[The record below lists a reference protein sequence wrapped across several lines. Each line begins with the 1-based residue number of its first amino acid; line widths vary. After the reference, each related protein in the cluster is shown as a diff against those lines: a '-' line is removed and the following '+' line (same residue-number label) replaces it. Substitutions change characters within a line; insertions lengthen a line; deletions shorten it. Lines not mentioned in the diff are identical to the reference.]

1 VKACPGDTAIIL
13 ESAKE
18 LLRFFRYRETVTDE
32 VDLPT
37 FGQRL
42 RHYRLARGLT
52 LAALGARVGRA
63 PSALSALENG
73 HREPKLSLLRSL
85 ADALGVTTEQLLS
98 RQPPNRRAELEIVIA
113 RAAAEPALVPLGLPP
128 VRISKRV
135 GTDLL
140 EHIVALYGE
149 LRRRDAMRTATPE
162 EARHANTELRQLM
175 RERGNYFPEIERA
188 AARTA
193 EPVGHSGG
201 ALSQAMLRGIL
212 ATQGFSLRYAE
223 DLPWSVRSI
232 ADLHHRRIYVRRA
245 PMGMHTAATIVL
257 QTLGHVVLDHAQP
270 ESYYDFL
277 RQRIEANY
285 FAAAVLVPERA
296 AVPFLVSA
304 RANRDLAVEDLR
316 DLFGV
321 SYEMASHRFTNLV
334 TEHLG
339 IACHF
344 VRNDERG
351 IIYKAYENDGL
362 AFPADPL
369 GAIEGQRMCRHWAG
383 RRVFSTPDPY
393 SIYYQ
398 YTDTPSGTHFCVSH
412 VDPGRERDFAITLG
426 VPYRESQ
433 WFRGQETANRA
444 TSRCPDP
451 ACCRRPPADLAGRW
465 QGMSWPSA
473 RAPSHVLATLPPG
486 SFPGVDDTEVYTFL
500 ERHAGDPVPEPAG
513 DPTR

>member
-1 VKACPGDTAIIL
+1 VKSVL
-13 ESAKE
+13 EE
-18 LLRFFRYRETVTDE
+18 L
-32 VDLPT
+32 DLAT

-42 RHYRLARGLT
+42 RHHRLARGLT
-52 LAALGARVGRA
+52 LAALGQRVGRA

-73 HREPKLSLLRSL
+73 RREPKLSLLRAL
-85 ADALGVTTEQLLS
+85 AEALDVSTEELLAS
-98 RQPPNRRAELEIVIA
+98 QPPNRRAQLEIAIG
-113 RAAAEPALVPLGLPP
+113 RAAQEPALAELPP
-128 VRISKRV
+128 LKVSKRV
-135 GTDLL
+135 GTDVL
-140 EHIVALYGE
+140 EHIVALYDE
-149 LRRRDAMRTATPE
+149 LKRRDAMRTATPE
-162 EARHANTELRQLM
+162 EARQANTELRAMM
-175 RERGNYFPEIERA
+175 RERGNYFPEIEQA
-188 AARTA
+188 AARA
-193 EPVGHSGG
+193 LDRVGHAGG

-212 ATQGFSLRYAE
+212 GRHGFSLHYAE

-232 ADLHHRRIYVRRA
+232 ADLRHRRIYVRRA
-245 PMGMHTAATIVL
+245 SMGMHTAATIVL
-257 QTLGHVVLDHAQP
+257 QTLGHVVLDHAKP
-270 ESYYDFL
+270 ESYFDFL

-296 AVPFLVSA
+296 AVPFLQA
-304 RANRDLAVEDLR
+304 AKRQRDLAVEDLR
-316 DLFGV
+316 DLFAV
-321 SYEMASHRFTNLV
+321 SYEMACHRFTNLV

-351 IIYKAYENDGL
+351 IIHKAYENDGL

-383 RRVFSTPDPY
+383 RRVFAAPDPY

-426 VPYRESQ
+426 LPYTGSQ

-451 ACCRRPPADLAGRW
+451 ACCQLPPAELAQRW
-465 QGMSWPSA
+465 QGASWPSA

-500 ERHAGDPVPEPAG
+500 EHHAVG
-513 DPTR
+513 

>member
-1 VKACPGDTAIIL
+1 MPD
-13 ESAKE
+13 E
-18 LLRFFRYRETVTDE
+18 L
-32 VDLPT
+32 DLPT

-52 LAALGARVGRA
+52 LAALGQRVGRA

-73 HREPKLSLLRSL
+73 RREPKLSLLRSL
-85 ADALGVTTEQLLS
+85 AEALGTSPEELLI
-98 RQPPNRRAELEIVIA
+98 REPPNRRAQLEIEIA
-113 RAAAEPALVPLGLPP
+113 RAGTDRALAGVGLPP

-135 GTDLL
+135 GNDVL

-162 EARHANTELRQLM
+162 EARQANTELRQMM
-175 RERGNYFPEIERA
+175 RERGNYFPDIERA
-188 AARTA
+188 AARTLD
-193 EPVGHSGG
+193 PVGHAGG

-212 ATQGFSLRYAE
+212 ATGGFSLHYAE

-257 QTLGHVVLDHAQP
+257 QTLGHVVLDHTP
-270 ESYYDFL
+270 PDSYFDFL
-277 RQRIEANY
+277 RQRVEANY

-296 AVPFLVSA
+296 AVPFLKAA
-304 RANRDLAVEDLR
+304 RGHRDLAVEDLR
-316 DLFGV
+316 DLFAV
-321 SYEMASHRFTNLV
+321 SYEMACHRFTNLV
-334 TEHLG
+334 TEHLQ
-339 IACHF
+339 IRCHF

-351 IIYKAYENDGL
+351 TIYKAYENDGL

-383 RRVFSTPDPY
+383 RRVFAATDPY

-398 YTDTPSGTHFCVSH
+398 YTDTPAGTHFCVSH

-433 WFRGQETANRA
+433 WFRGQETAHRA

-451 ACCRRPPADLAGRW
+451 GCCRRPPAELTQRW
-465 QGMSWPSA
+465 EGMSWPSA

-486 SFPGVDDTEVYTFL
+486 SFPGVDDTEVYAFL
-500 ERHAGDPVPEPAG
+500 ERHATGG
-513 DPTR
+513 

>member
-1 VKACPGDTAIIL
+1 MKPVPDAL
-13 ESAKE
+13 
-18 LLRFFRYRETVTDE
+18 
-32 VDLPT
+32 DLAT

-42 RHYRLARGLT
+42 RHHRLARGLT
-52 LAALGARVGRA
+52 LTALGERVGRA

-73 HREPKLSLLRSL
+73 RREPKLSLLRQL
-85 ADALGVTTEQLLS
+85 AEVLDVTTEELLAS
-98 RQPPNRRAELEIVIA
+98 EPPNRRAELEIEIS
-113 RAAAEPALVPLGLPP
+113 RAAQDPALAELGLPP
-128 VRISKRV
+128 LKVSRRV
-135 GTDLL
+135 GTDVL
-140 EHIVALYGE
+140 EHVVALYTE

-162 EARHANTELRQLM
+162 EARQANTELRRMM
-175 RERGNYFPEIERA
+175 RERGNYFPDIERA
-188 AARTA
+188 ATEALDK
-193 EPVGHSGG
+193 VGQSGG

-212 ATQGFSLRYAE
+212 GQHGFSLQYAE

-232 ADLHHRRIYVRRA
+232 ADLRHRRIYVRRA

-257 QTLGHVVLDHAQP
+257 QTLGHVVLGHARP
-270 ESYYDFL
+270 ESYLDFL

-285 FAAAVLVPERA
+285 FAAAVLVPQRA
-296 AVPFLVSA
+296 AVPFLQA
-304 RANRDLAVEDLR
+304 AKGRRDLAVEDLR
-316 DLFGV
+316 DLFAV
-321 SYEMASHRFTNLV
+321 SYEMACHRFTNLV

-383 RRVFSTPDPY
+383 RRVFAADDPY

-426 VPYRESQ
+426 VPYTGSQ

-444 TSRCPDP
+444 SSRCPDP
-451 ACCRRPPADLAGRW
+451 TCCRRPPPELATRW
-465 QGMSWPSA
+465 QQLSWPSA

-486 SFPGVDDTEVYTFL
+486 SFPGVDDTEVYGFL
-500 ERHAGDPVPEPAG
+500 ERHAVG
-513 DPTR
+513 

>member
-1 VKACPGDTAIIL
+1 MLD
-13 ESAKE
+13 
-18 LLRFFRYRETVTDE
+18 
-32 VDLPT
+32 DLDLAT

-42 RHYRLARGLT
+42 RHHRLARGLT
-52 LAALGARVGRA
+52 LAALGQRVGRA

-73 HREPKLSLLRSL
+73 RREPKLSLLRSL
-85 ADALGVTTEQLLS
+85 AEALDVSTDELLAS
-98 RQPPNRRAELEIVIA
+98 QPPNRRAQLEIAIT
-113 RAAAEPALVPLGLPP
+113 RSAEDPALAGLGLPP
-128 VRISKRV
+128 LKVSKRV
-135 GTDLL
+135 GTDVL
-140 EHIVALYGE
+140 EHIVGLYGE
-149 LRRRDAMRTATPE
+149 LKRRDAMRTATPE
-162 EARHANTELRQLM
+162 EARQANTELRAMM
-175 RERGNYFPEIERA
+175 RERGNYFPEIEQA
-188 AARTA
+188 AAQALDR
-193 EPVGHSGG
+193 VGDSAASPAHPPPPPGG

-212 ATQGFSLRYAE
+212 GRHGFSLSYAE

-232 ADLHHRRIYVRRA
+232 ADLRHRRIYVRRQ

-257 QTLGHVVLDHAQP
+257 QALGHVVLGHAKP
-270 ESYYDFL
+270 ESYFDFL

-285 FAAAVLVPERA
+285 FAAAVLVPQRA
-296 AVPFLVSA
+296 AVPFLQEA
-304 RANRDLAVEDLR
+304 KRQRDLAVEDLR
-316 DLFGV
+316 DLFAV
-321 SYEMASHRFTNLV
+321 SYEMACHRFTNLV

-383 RRVFSTPDPY
+383 RRVFAAGDPY

-398 YTDTPSGTHFCVSH
+398 YTDTPSGTHFCVAH

-426 VPYRESQ
+426 LPYAGSQ

-451 ACCRRPPADLAGRW
+451 ACCRRPPPELAERW
-465 QGMSWPSA
+465 QQLSWPSA

-486 SFPGVDDTEVYTFL
+486 SFPGVDDTDVYTFL
-500 ERHAGDPVPEPAG
+500 EQHTVG
-513 DPTR
+513 

>member
-1 VKACPGDTAIIL
+1 MPEAL
-13 ESAKE
+13 
-18 LLRFFRYRETVTDE
+18 
-32 VDLPT
+32 DLAT

-42 RHYRLARGLT
+42 RHHRLARGLT
-52 LAALGARVGRA
+52 LAGLGQRVGRA

-73 HREPKLSLLRSL
+73 QREPKLSLLRVL
-85 ADALGVTTEQLLS
+85 AEALDVTTEELLAS
-98 RQPPNRRAELEIVIA
+98 EPPNRRAQLEIAIS
-113 RAAAEPALVPLGLPP
+113 RAAQDPALAQLDLPP
-128 VRISKRV
+128 VKVSKRV
-135 GTDLL
+135 GTDVL
-140 EHIVALYGE
+140 EHIVALYTE

-162 EARHANTELRQLM
+162 EARQANTALRQAM
-175 RERGNYFPEIERA
+175 RERDNYFPDIERA
-188 AARTA
+188 ATDALSR
-193 EPVGHSGG
+193 VGYVGG

-212 ATQGFSLRYAE
+212 GRHGFSLRYAE

-232 ADLHHRRIYVRRA
+232 ADLRHRRIYVRRA
-245 PMGMHTAATIVL
+245 AMGMHTAATIVL
-257 QTLGHVVLDHAQP
+257 QTLGHVVLGHARP
-270 ESYYDFL
+270 ESYLDFL

-285 FAAAVLVPERA
+285 FAAAVLVPQRS
-296 AVPFLVSA
+296 AVPYLQTA
-304 RANRDLAVEDLR
+304 KQQRDLAVEDLR
-316 DLFGV
+316 DLFAV
-321 SYEMASHRFTNLV
+321 SYEMACHRFTNLV

-383 RRVFSTPDPY
+383 RRVFADDDPY

-426 VPYRESQ
+426 VPYTASQ
-433 WFRGQETANRA
+433 WFRGQETGNRA

-451 ACCRRPPADLAGRW
+451 ACCRRPPPDLAARW
-465 QGMSWPSA
+465 QQQSWPSA

-486 SFPGVDDTEVYTFL
+486 SFPGVDDAEVYGFL
-500 ERHAGDPVPEPAG
+500 ERHATVG
-513 DPTR
+513 

>member
-1 VKACPGDTAIIL
+1 VPDDSTL
-13 ESAKE
+13 
-18 LLRFFRYRETVTDE
+18 
-32 VDLPT
+32 DLAT

-42 RHYRLARGLT
+42 RHHRLARGLT
-52 LAALGARVGRA
+52 LAGLGERVGRA

-73 HREPKLSLLRSL
+73 RREPKLSLLRAL
-85 ADALGVTTEQLLS
+85 AEALDVTTEELLATE
-98 RQPPNRRAELEIVIA
+98 PPNRRAQLEIAIA
-113 RAAAEPALVPLGLPP
+113 RAAQDPAFAELGLPRLR
-128 VRISKRV
+128 VSKRV
-135 GTDLL
+135 GTDVL
-140 EHIVALYGE
+140 EHVVALYTE
-149 LRRRDAMRTATPE
+149 LKRRDAMRAATPE
-162 EARHANTELRQLM
+162 EARTANTELRAMM
-175 RERGNYFPEIERA
+175 RERGNYFPDIEKA
-188 AARTA
+188 ATGALDQ
-193 EPVGHSGG
+193 VGYTGG

-212 ATQGFSLRYAE
+212 GRHGFSLRYAE

-232 ADLHHRRIYVRRA
+232 ADLRHRRIYVRRE

-257 QTLGHVVLDHAQP
+257 QTLGHVVLGHDRP
-270 ESYYDFL
+270 ESYLDFL

-296 AVPFLVSA
+296 AVPFLEA
-304 RANRDLAVEDLR
+304 AKRQRDLAVEDLR
-316 DLFGV
+316 DLFAV
-321 SYEMASHRFTNLV
+321 SYEMACHRFTNLV

-383 RRVFSTPDPY
+383 RRVFAADDPY

-426 VPYRESQ
+426 VPYDASQ
-433 WFRGQETANRA
+433 WFRGQETGNRA
-444 TSRCPDP
+444 SSSCPDP
-451 ACCRRPPADLAGRW
+451 ACCRLPPPGIAQRW
-465 QGMSWPSA
+465 QRQSWPSA

-486 SFPGVDDTEVYTFL
+486 SFPGVDETEVYGFL
-500 ERHAGDPVPEPAG
+500 ERHATVG
-513 DPTR
+513 

>member
-1 VKACPGDTAIIL
+1 MTDAG
-13 ESAKE
+13 E
-18 LLRFFRYRETVTDE
+18 L
-32 VDLPT
+32 DLPT

-52 LAALGARVGRA
+52 LAGLGQRVGRA

-73 HREPKLSLLRSL
+73 QREPKLSLLRSL
-85 ADALGVTTEQLLS
+85 ADALGVSTAQLLD
-98 RQPPNRRAELEIVIA
+98 REPPNRRAQLEIAIG
-113 RAAAEPALVPLGLPP
+113 RAATDPSLAELGLPP
-128 VRISKRV
+128 LKISKRV
-135 GTDLL
+135 GNDLL
-140 EHIVALYGE
+140 EHIVALHAE

-162 EARHANTELRQLM
+162 EARLANTELRQRM
-175 RERGNYFPEIERA
+175 RERGNYFPDIERA
-188 AARTA
+188 AARTLDR
-193 EPVGHSGG
+193 VGHRGG
-201 ALSQAMLRGIL
+201 ALSQAMLRAIL
-212 ATQGFSLRYAE
+212 ATHGFTLHYAE

-270 ESYYDFL
+270 ESYSDFL

-285 FAAAVLVPERA
+285 FAAAVLVPEPA
-296 AVPFLVSA
+296 AVPFLKA
-304 RANRDLAVEDLR
+304 AKGHRDLAVEDLR
-316 DLFGV
+316 DLFAV
-321 SYEMASHRFTNLV
+321 SYEMACHRFTNLV
-334 TEHLG
+334 TEHLE

-351 IIYKAYENDGL
+351 TIYKAYENDGL

-369 GAIEGQRMCRHWAG
+369 GAIEGQRMCWHWAG
-383 RRVFSTPDPY
+383 RRVFAAADPY

-398 YTDTPSGTHFCVSH
+398 YTDTPGGTHFCISH

-444 TSRCPDP
+444 SSRCPDP
-451 ACCRRPPADLAGRW
+451 ACCRRPPPELAARW
-465 QGMSWPSA
+465 EGMSWPSA

-500 ERHAGDPVPEPAG
+500 DRHASGQPGVG
-513 DPTR
+513 

>member
-1 VKACPGDTAIIL
+1 MPDD
-13 ESAKE
+13 E
-18 LLRFFRYRETVTDE
+18 L
-32 VDLPT
+32 DLAT

-42 RHYRLARGLT
+42 RHHRLARGLT
-52 LAALGARVGRA
+52 LAALGQRVGRA

-73 HREPKLSLLRSL
+73 QREPKLSLLRAL
-85 ADALGVTTEQLLS
+85 AEALDVTTEELLAS
-98 RQPPNRRAELEIVIA
+98 EPPNRRAQLEIAISRTA
-113 RAAAEPALVPLGLPP
+113 SDPALAELGLPP
-128 VRISKRV
+128 LKVSKRV
-135 GTDLL
+135 GTDVL
-140 EHIVALYGE
+140 EHIVALYTE
-149 LRRRDAMRTATPE
+149 LKRRDAMRTATPE
-162 EARHANTELRQLM
+162 EARRANTELRRMM
-175 RERGNYFPEIERA
+175 RERGNYFPDIEQA
-188 AARTA
+188 ADEALDR
-193 EPVGHSGG
+193 VGHSAS

-212 ATQGFSLRYAE
+212 GRHGFSLRYAE

-232 ADLHHRRIYVRRA
+232 ADLRHRRIYVRRA

-257 QTLGHVVLDHAQP
+257 QALGHVVLGHARP
-270 ESYYDFL
+270 ESYLDFL

-285 FAAAVLVPERA
+285 FAAALLVPQRA
-296 AVPFLVSA
+296 AVPFLQA
-304 RANRDLAVEDLR
+304 AKQQRDLAVEDLR
-316 DLFGV
+316 DLFAV
-321 SYEMASHRFTNLV
+321 SYEMACHRFTNLV

-339 IACHF
+339 ISCHF

-383 RRVFSTPDPY
+383 RRVFADADPY

-426 VPYRESQ
+426 VPYAASQ

-451 ACCRRPPADLAGRW
+451 ACCRRPPQELAARW
-465 QGMSWPSA
+465 QQQSWPSA

-486 SFPGVDDTEVYTFL
+486 SFPGVDDTEVYGFL
-500 ERHAGDPVPEPAG
+500 ERHAVG
-513 DPTR
+513 

>member
-1 VKACPGDTAIIL
+1 MPD
-13 ESAKE
+13 E
-18 LLRFFRYRETVTDE
+18 L
-32 VDLPT
+32 DLPT

-52 LAALGARVGRA
+52 LAGLGQRVGRA

-73 HREPKLSLLRSL
+73 QREPKLSLLRSL
-85 ADALGVTTEQLLS
+85 AEALGTTPEELLV
-98 RQPPNRRAELEIVIA
+98 RQAPNRRAELEIAIA
-113 RAAAEPALVPLGLPP
+113 RAAADPALAGLGGPP
-128 VRISKRV
+128 VRVSKRV
-135 GTDLL
+135 GNDVL

-162 EARHANTELRQLM
+162 EARQANTELRQIM

-188 AARTA
+188 AARTLD
-193 EPVGHSGG
+193 PVGYTGG

-212 ATQGFSLRYAE
+212 ATGGFSLHYAE

-232 ADLHHRRIYVRRA
+232 ADLHQRRIYVRRA

-257 QTLGHVVLDHAQP
+257 QTLGHVVLDHAP
-270 ESYYDFL
+270 PDSYFDFL
-277 RQRIEANY
+277 RQRVEANY

-296 AVPFLVSA
+296 AVPFLQAA
-304 RANRDLAVEDLR
+304 RRRRDLAVEDLR
-316 DLFGV
+316 DLFAV
-321 SYEMASHRFTNLV
+321 SYEMACHRFTNLV
-334 TEHLG
+334 TEHLQVR
-339 IACHF
+339 CHF

-351 IIYKAYENDGL
+351 TIYKAYENDGL

-383 RRVFSTPDPY
+383 RRVFAAVDPY

-398 YTDTPSGTHFCVSH
+398 YTDTPAGTHFCVSH
-412 VDPGRERDFAITLG
+412 VDPGREHDFAITLG

-451 ACCRRPPADLAGRW
+451 DCCRAPPAELARRW
-465 QGMSWPSA
+465 EGMSWPSA

-486 SFPGVDDTEVYTFL
+486 SFPGVDDTEVYAFL
-500 ERHAGDPVPEPAG
+500 ERHATGG
-513 DPTR
+513 